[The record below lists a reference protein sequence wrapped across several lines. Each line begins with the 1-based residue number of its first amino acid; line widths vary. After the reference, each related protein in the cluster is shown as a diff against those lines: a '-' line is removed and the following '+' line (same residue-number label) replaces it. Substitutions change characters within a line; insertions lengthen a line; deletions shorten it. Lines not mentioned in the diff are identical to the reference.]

1 MIAAASASGYGL
13 YGGQYAWPSAY
24 GPGFSSTCYGCRI
37 GKRSADAEPT
47 LEDGQGVLIHPN
59 GGRSFAATSIWVHKR
74 SAEPTLEDGQGVALH
89 PNGGRS
95 FIGRTIWGLGKR
107 SADAE
112 PEADA
117 KAEADAN
124 AEAVADAAADADA
137 FFGYGGYGRGYGGYG
152 KCSKFGGIC
161 LSLGQIFN

>member
-1 MIAAASASGYGL
+1 M
-13 YGGQYAWPSAY
+13 
-24 GPGFSSTCYGCRI
+24 
-37 GKRSADAEPT
+37 
-47 LEDGQGVLIHPN
+47 
-59 GGRSFAATSIWVHKR
+59 
-74 SAEPTLEDGQGVALH
+74 EDGQGVALH

-152 KCSKFGGIC
+152 KCSKIRRHLFK
-161 LSLGQIFN
+161 LGPNFQSSSKFQRY

>member
-1 MIAAASASGYGL
+1 M
-13 YGGQYAWPSAY
+13 
-24 GPGFSSTCYGCRI
+24 
-37 GKRSADAEPT
+37 
-47 LEDGQGVLIHPN
+47 
-59 GGRSFAATSIWVHKR
+59 
-74 SAEPTLEDGQGVALH
+74 EDGQGVALH